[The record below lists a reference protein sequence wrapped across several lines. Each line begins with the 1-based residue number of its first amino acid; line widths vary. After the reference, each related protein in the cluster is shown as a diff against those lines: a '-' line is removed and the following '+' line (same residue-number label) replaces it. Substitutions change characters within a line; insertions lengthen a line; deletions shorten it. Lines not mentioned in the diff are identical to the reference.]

1 MKSLFRNLLDV
12 ESHFKAMIP
21 EIENF
26 IKAARVVCGVTENIS
41 GLVFQSCGADTG
53 VLGMNVR
60 KYRSAV
66 QQINHTHCRQ
76 LEENL
81 HNLITEPLIF
91 QLESFEEHRQNLKKY
106 LDLMKIQHCF

>member
-1 MKSLFRNLLDV
+1 MKSLFRNMLDV

-21 EIENF
+21 EINSF

-60 KYRSAV
+60 GSF
-66 QQINHTHCRQ
+66 NHIPHSYHYT
-76 LEENL
+76 LKDYEISSN
-81 HNLITEPLIF
+81 ITKTLTP
-91 QLESFEEHRQNLKKY
+91 NA
-106 LDLMKIQHCF
+106 

>member
-1 MKSLFRNLLDV
+1 VDNDRDTKLLSQLVDPVMKSLFRNMLDV

-21 EIENF
+21 EINSF

-60 KYRSAV
+60 GSFNHIPHSYHYTLKHHEYRLYDLPISS
-66 QQINHTHCRQ
+66 N
-76 LEENL
+76 
-81 HNLITEPLIF
+81 ITKTLTP
-91 QLESFEEHRQNLKKY
+91 
-106 LDLMKIQHCF
+106 